1 MIDEAGSRCM
11 GVVRGLAWLLWAQGC
26 LLAQVQPLAPTSDM
40 FITVTGPL
48 HYSSITIPSGV
59 TVSFN
64 LPPQVPAPFTPSVIR
79 CDGDVVIDGSISV
92 AGSLRWNAPWLYA
105 AGTVYLG
112 QGLDGYRCAGVM
124 RQYPGPGLHAG
135 TYGSV
140 LPFSLEGGSPSGW
153 LIWYSDSSCSVFSTF
168 SSPGEGGGTI
178 VLLAGGRID
187 VRGTVTAEGMTSSSG
202 GSGGSILLRGHQG
215 VTLYPG
221 SHVTAA
227 GGLGAIPATNGAPG
241 YVRIDAFGAP
251 PILQGTITPNPTVVE
266 LPFLRAQSPPRIG
279 ATWRLD
285 LFAPENAPVFVAAA
299 LAPAANTPTPF
310 GPLGLNLATAATLAV
325 TAALPSH
332 DPVATVPWSI
342 PNAPPLVGT
351 NLWIQGLAAPGNLPA
366 RLTNTLAAT
375 VQ

>member
-1 MIDEAGSRCM
+1 M
-11 GVVRGLAWLLWAQGC
+11 
-26 LLAQVQPLAPTSDM
+26 
-40 FITVTGPL
+40 
-48 HYSSITIPSGV
+48 
-59 TVSFN
+59 
-64 LPPQVPAPFTPSVIR
+64 
-79 CDGDVVIDGSISV
+79 
-92 AGSLRWNAPWLYA
+92 
-105 AGTVYLG
+105 
-112 QGLDGYRCAGVM
+112 
-124 RQYPGPGLHAG
+124 
-135 TYGSV
+135 
-140 LPFSLEGGSPSGW
+140 
-153 LIWYSDSSCSVFSTF
+153 YSDTSCSVPLALAN
-168 SSPGEGGGTI
+168 PGEGGGTI
-178 VLLAGGRID
+178 VLLAGGRIE
-187 VRGTVTAEGMTSSSG
+187 VRGTVTAEGMTWFSG

-227 GGLGAIPATNGAPG
+227 GGLGSIPATSGAPG